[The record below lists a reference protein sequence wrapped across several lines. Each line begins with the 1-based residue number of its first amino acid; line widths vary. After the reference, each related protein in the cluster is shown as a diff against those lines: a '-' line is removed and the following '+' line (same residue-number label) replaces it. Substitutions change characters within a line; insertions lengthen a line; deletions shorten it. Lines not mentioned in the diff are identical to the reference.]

1 MLLLL
6 YLSAAFDTVDY
17 EILLKRLNSKFSICG
32 TALNWF
38 RSYLTNRTQVV
49 LINEKKSQSC
59 ELKCGVA
66 QGSVLGP
73 ILYLLYT
80 TPLADI
86 LRFHDMEFHYYA
98 DDTHL
103 YISFS
108 ANDDLELTSNI
119 AKIEECL
126 HDLDKWMSLNK
137 LKLNQTK
144 TKLNFITST
153 QSIALNG
160 PYPHF
165 VLDLIQSSRLHFSRN
180 IGVVFDSIMS
190 MLPHVNPVNL
200 PSIIFETFPV

>member
-1 MLLLL
+1 M
-6 YLSAAFDTVDY
+6 T
-17 EILLKRLNSKFSICG
+17 LN
-32 TALNWF
+32 
-38 RSYLTNRTQVV
+38 
-49 LINEKKSQSC
+49 
-59 ELKCGVA
+59 
-66 QGSVLGP
+66 
-73 ILYLLYT
+73 
-80 TPLADI
+80 
-86 LRFHDMEFHYYA
+86 
-98 DDTHL
+98 L

-144 TKLNFITST
+144 TKLNFFTST

-180 IGVVFDSIMS
+180 NICILTIKESEGEEGGGFQGGACLTLRPRV
-190 MLPHVNPVNL
+190 
-200 PSIIFETFPV
+200 

>member
-1 MLLLL
+1 M
-6 YLSAAFDTVDY
+6 T
-17 EILLKRLNSKFSICG
+17 LN
-32 TALNWF
+32 
-38 RSYLTNRTQVV
+38 
-49 LINEKKSQSC
+49 
-59 ELKCGVA
+59 
-66 QGSVLGP
+66 
-73 ILYLLYT
+73 
-80 TPLADI
+80 
-86 LRFHDMEFHYYA
+86 
-98 DDTHL
+98 L

-144 TKLNFITST
+144 TKLNFFTST

-190 MLPHVNPVNL
+190 IYVYHLRNISRIRKLLSNKTA
-200 PSIIFETFPV
+200 ETLVYTF